1 MGHSC
6 NCNPTTYNI
15 HVLYCFTGNLD
26 SLAYQCLLK
35 NELLGA
41 GIVDLKSNQT
51 ELNSAAAAAASSVG
65 TVGSG
70 GGSLTQSRRRVLYP
84 RESNNLF
91 QVCMTQLI
99 VSL

>member
-1 MGHSC
+1 MQLR
-6 NCNPTTYNI
+6 PYNI
-15 HVLYCFTGNLD
+15 LIKYIYCFTGNLD

-65 TVGSG
+65 AVGSG
-70 GGSLTQSRRRVLYP
+70 SGSLTQSRRRVLYH
-84 RESNNLF
+84 RESNNPF
-91 QVCMTQLI
+91 QVCMT
-99 VSL
+99 